1 MNQLGSGILQVSGV
15 EVRYLTPS
23 DLKMTRGLKYVD
35 TFELL
40 PMLQRLCFNPVT
52 RTFDPPNILLT
63 GAKGNGKSL
72 LFAYLAEQ
80 NQLPYLSLDCSEET
94 KERHLKG
101 GFVAKN
107 GSTPFV
113 LGTVSNAIQVA
124 NEVGAAMLV
133 FEELNALSPQRQ
145 KELNAL
151 TDFRKKIEIPELSWR
166 LELNPGCKLFVT
178 GTMNPSGP
186 YGGTYELNE
195 DLKSRFI
202 EIDMPYPP
210 PGAEKRILQEMSP
223 EGVVIPDEILQNL
236 IAIARETRQ
245 EATAYSLS
253 PRDLVQLLHVYSRLG
268 WEDTLFLV
276 GQKFSSEDRALV
288 LKRIEDITRMSVSTN
303 LHLRRRPV

>member
-1 MNQLGSGILQVSGV
+1 MSQGGSGILNINGV
-15 EVRYLTPS
+15 DVTYMTAS
-23 DLKMTRGLKYVD
+23 DLRVNRHLRYVD

-40 PMLQRLCFNPVT
+40 PMFQRLCFNPVT
-52 RTFDPPNILLT
+52 RAFDPPNILLT
-63 GAKGNGKSL
+63 GFKGNGKSL

-80 NQLPYLSLDCSEET
+80 NQIPYLALDCSEET

-113 LGTVSNAIQVA
+113 LGTVANAIQVA
-124 NEVGAAMLV
+124 NEAGSAMLV

-145 KELNAL
+145 KELNSL

-166 LELNPGCKLFVT
+166 LELRPDCRLFIA

-202 EIDMPYPP
+202 EIDLPYPP
-210 PGAEKRILQEMSP
+210 PGAEKRILKEMSP
-223 EGVVIPDEILQNL
+223 EGVQIPEEVLEKF
-236 IAIARETRQ
+236 IAIAKETRQ
-245 EATAYSLS
+245 EATGYALS
-253 PRDLVQLLHVYSRLG
+253 PRDLVQLLHVFARLG
-268 WEDTLFLV
+268 WEDALFLI
-276 GQKFSSEDRALV
+276 GQKFAHEDRALV
-288 LKRIEDITRMSVSTN
+288 LKRIEDITRIAVAPD
-303 LHLRRRPV
+303 LHTRRRAQ